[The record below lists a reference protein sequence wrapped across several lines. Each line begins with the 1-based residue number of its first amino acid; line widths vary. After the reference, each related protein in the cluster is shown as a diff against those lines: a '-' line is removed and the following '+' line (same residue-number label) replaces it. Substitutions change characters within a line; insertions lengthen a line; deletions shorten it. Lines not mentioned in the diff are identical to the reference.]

1 VQADTLRGRRPQ
13 LPKRYTRP
21 ARFARTY
28 ASDVRIFTIGH
39 GNRPFEDL
47 VATLASACV
56 TRLGDVRAF
65 PASRRNPQF
74 AREALET
81 ALPPLEITYRWLPKL
96 GGRRRKGPEP
106 SPNPSWTVQAFRNY
120 ADYMDT
126 AEFQEG
132 LDELLALAGEAP
144 AAFMCAE
151 THPSQCHR
159 RLVADKLASLGHEV
173 VHLITPSRSES
184 HRPPPF
190 LRLDGDRLRYDR
202 PVNKE
207 GQIRLE

>member
-1 VQADTLRGRRPQ
+1 
-13 LPKRYTRP
+13 
-21 ARFARTY
+21 
-28 ASDVRIFTIGH
+28 VRIFTIGH

-47 VATLASACV
+47 VATLASTGV

-81 ALPPLEITYRWLPKL
+81 ALPPLGIEYRWIPKL

-132 LDELLALAGEAP
+132 LDELLALAADGE

-151 THPSQCHR
+151 THSSQCHR
-159 RLVADKLASLGHEV
+159 RLVSDKLASLGYEV
-173 VHLITPSRSES
+173 VHLITPSRCEP

-190 LRLDGDRLRYDR
+190 LRLDGGRLRYDR
-202 PVNKE
+202 PVDEK
-207 GQIRLE
+207 GQIRLV

>member
-1 VQADTLRGRRPQ
+1 MTPRPPACRGRGYPRN
-13 LPKRYTRP
+13 
-21 ARFARTY
+21 
-28 ASDVRIFTIGH
+28 VRIFTIGH

-47 VATLASACV
+47 VATLASAGV
-56 TRLGDVRAF
+56 TRLADVRAF

-74 AREALET
+74 ARAALET
-81 ALPPLEITYRWLPKL
+81 TFPGAGIDYRWLPKL

-126 AEFQEG
+126 AEFHEG
-132 LDELLALAGEAP
+132 LAELLALAGEDP

-173 VHLITPSRSES
+173 VHLITPTRREP

-190 LRLDGDRLRYDR
+190 LRLDGDHLRYDR
-202 PVNKE
+202 PVDEK
-207 GQIRLE
+207 GQIRLV